1 MNCCV
6 ASKKVHKKRTG
17 WSYLRTSKFKTSL
30 QSAKQTKSDIQNFIL
45 HLKPF
50 SVIEVLFRG
59 RLVLKQ
65 PPTFSPTSWTAWK

>member
-1 MNCCV
+1 MFRI
-6 ASKKVHKKRTG
+6 KKFLKKGLDRAI
-17 WSYLRTSKFKTSL
+17 YEHQNLKQVCKV
-30 QSAKQTKSDIQNFIL
+30 AKQTKSDIQNFIL

-59 RLVLKQ
+59 RLVLNQ